1 MKRKLF
7 LIMVIALLLLISS
20 IPVSAKN
27 LSKYQTVKTK
37 EKTLSTGIVEKI
49 DVNITKRVIDSVTA
63 TYTIPEN
70 YNEDTIDIVPTIF
83 KSISESDGYLPGDGI
98 KVNIKIVNKSNNK

>member
-27 LSKYQTVKTK
+27 LSKYQPTEEEKYKKNTTK
-37 EKTLSTGIVEKI
+37 NME
-49 DVNITKRVIDSVTA
+49 
-63 TYTIPEN
+63 
-70 YNEDTIDIVPTIF
+70 
-83 KSISESDGYLPGDGI
+83 
-98 KVNIKIVNKSNNK
+98 

>member
-37 EKTLSTGIVEKI
+37 EKLYPQVLWK
-49 DVNITKRVIDSVTA
+49 K
-63 TYTIPEN
+63 
-70 YNEDTIDIVPTIF
+70 
-83 KSISESDGYLPGDGI
+83 
-98 KVNIKIVNKSNNK
+98 

>member
-37 EKTLSTGIVEKI
+37 EKTFSTGIVEKGSSF
-49 DVNITKRVIDSVTA
+49 VFTGL
-63 TYTIPEN
+63 Y
-70 YNEDTIDIVPTIF
+70 
-83 KSISESDGYLPGDGI
+83 
-98 KVNIKIVNKSNNK
+98 

>member
-1 MKRKLF
+1 
-7 LIMVIALLLLISS
+7 MVIALLLLISS

-63 TYTIPEN
+63 PYTIPEE
-70 YNEDTIDIVPTIF
+70 Y
-83 KSISESDGYLPGDGI
+83 K
-98 KVNIKIVNKSNNK
+98 

>member
-27 LSKYQTVKTK
+27 LSKYQTTK
-37 EKTLSTGIVEKI
+37 ETEKVYPQVLWKT
-49 DVNITKRVIDSVTA
+49 
-63 TYTIPEN
+63 
-70 YNEDTIDIVPTIF
+70 
-83 KSISESDGYLPGDGI
+83 
-98 KVNIKIVNKSNNK
+98 